1 VRVAQLQ
8 LANFR
13 NYRRLT
19 LDLPPGPSVIVGGNG
34 QGKTNLL
41 DALHIL
47 ASAQSL
53 RPGPEAAWVRF
64 DAPAAE
70 GFARL
75 RAQITSD
82 SGACDGELIVART
95 RPDDGETSGV
105 RRRARVD
112 GALTRLAD
120 LPGRLLAVSFAPAD
134 LNLWTGA
141 PSGRRRWLDLAVA
154 QVDQTY
160 TAHLTTY
167 ENILTRRNALLRRL
181 QGGLGRP
188 TELEF
193 WDDRISE
200 PAVAV
205 TRARAAYVA
214 HVRAP
219 VNLGFEAMRGGARLD
234 LAYRASG
241 LGLDAQGYR
250 VALQQRRNRDIQR
263 GASGLGPRGEVR
275 VRAVFATTAGAWSES
290 ITVST
295 SPPASPAR
303 CPPPA
308 TRSGSG
314 ARSPACSL
322 PTRRCGRPSTRS
334 VRVRASSPEGSTGSH
349 TSLSGGSCPG
359 GPRSGSSRRA
369 RSTSDDRTADRVLRA
384 LGRVR
389 RDPGAAPRA
398 AGAPGRGLRA

>member
-1 VRVAQLQ
+1 V
-8 LANFR
+8 
-13 NYRRLT
+13 
-19 LDLPPGPSVIVGGNG
+19 
-34 QGKTNLL
+34 
-41 DALHIL
+41 
-47 ASAQSL
+47 
-53 RPGPEAAWVRF
+53 EAAT
-64 DAPAAE
+64 AE
-70 GFARL
+70 AVAGL
-75 RAQITSD
+75 RAQRASG
-82 SGACDGELIVART
+82 SGACEAEQWVAGT
-95 RPDDGETSGV
+95 RPAGGEDSGV
-105 RRRARVD
+105 RRGARGA
-112 GALTRLAD
+112 GALTRLAG

-263 GASGLGPRGEVR
+263 GASGLGPHRDDLEARLDGRVLAHVGSRGQLRLAALALKLGQYSVACDQRGEQPLLLLDDVAAELDPAHR
-275 VRAVFATTAGAWSES
+275 RLLIDQLPKDAQALVTTADA
-290 ITVST
+290 TFLNDT
-295 SPPASPAR
+295 ALQPAAR
-303 CPPPA
+303 Y
-308 TRSGSG
+308 
-314 ARSPACSL
+314 
-322 PTRRCGRPSTRS
+322 
-334 VRVRASSPEGSTGSH
+334 RVVAGEIE
-349 TSLSGGSCPG
+349 
-359 GPRSGSSRRA
+359 
-369 RSTSDDRTADRVLRA
+369 RVH
-384 LGRVR
+384 G
-389 RDPGAAPRA
+389 
-398 AGAPGRGLRA
+398 

>member
-1 VRVAQLQ
+1 MRVVQLQ

-19 LDLPPGPSVIVGGNG
+19 LDVPPGPSLIVGGNG

-47 ASAQSL
+47 ATAQSL

-75 RAQITSD
+75 RAEINSG
-82 SGACDGELIVART
+82 SGASQVEMIVART
-95 RPDDGETSGV
+95 RPDDGEASGV

-112 GALTRLAD
+112 GVVTRLGD

-154 QVDQTY
+154 QVEPTY

-167 ENILTRRNALLRRL
+167 ENLLTRRNALLRRL

-214 HVRAP
+214 RVRAP
-219 VNLGFEAMRGGARLD
+219 VNLGFEAMQGGARLD
-234 LAYRASG
+234 LAYRAAG

-250 VALQQRRNRDIQR
+250 IALNQRRNRDIQR
-263 GASGLGPRGEVR
+263 GASGLGPHRDDLEARLDGRPLAHVGSRGQLRLAALALKLGQHDVACQRRGET
-275 VRAVFATTAGAWSES
+275 AVLLLDDIAAELDPTHRRLLIDQLPDDAQVLVTTADLDLLNE
-290 ITVST
+290 
-295 SPPASPAR
+295 
-303 CPPPA
+303 
-308 TRSGSG
+308 
-314 ARSPACSL
+314 
-322 PTRRCGRPSTRS
+322 
-334 VRVRASSPEGSTGSH
+334 
-349 TSLSGGSCPG
+349 TSL
-359 GPRSGSSRRA
+359 RHAVRF
-369 RSTSDDRTADRVLRA
+369 RVE
-384 LGRVR
+384 
-389 RDPGAAPRA
+389 
-398 AGAPGRGLRA
+398 AGELECIRG

>member
-1 VRVAQLQ
+1 MRVAQLH

-64 DAPAAE
+64 EAPAAE

-75 RAQITSD
+75 RARITSD
-82 SGACDGELIVART
+82 SGPADVEMIVART
-95 RPDDGETSGV
+95 RPDDGEASGV

-112 GALTRLAD
+112 GVVTRLAD

-154 QVDQTY
+154 QVEPAY

-167 ENILTRRNALLRRL
+167 ENLLTRRNALLRRL

-214 HVRAP
+214 RVRAP
-219 VNLGFEAMRGGARLD
+219 VNLGFEAMQGGARLD
-234 LAYRASG
+234 LAYRAAG

-250 VALQQRRNRDIQR
+250 IALNQRRNRDIQR
-263 GASGLGPRGEVR
+263 GTSSLGPHRDDLEARLDGRPLAHVGSRGQLRLAALALKLGQHTVARDRRGEQPVLLLDDIAAELDPAHR
-275 VRAVFATTAGAWSES
+275 RLLIDQLPEKAQSLVTTADAAFLRD
-290 ITVST
+290 TALR
-295 SPPASPAR
+295 PAAR
-303 CPPPA
+303 Y
-308 TRSGSG
+308 
-314 ARSPACSL
+314 
-322 PTRRCGRPSTRS
+322 
-334 VRVRASSPEGSTGSH
+334 RV
-349 TSLSGGSCPG
+349 
-359 GPRSGSSRRA
+359 
-369 RSTSDDRTADRVLRA
+369 V
-384 LGRVR
+384 
-389 RDPGAAPRA
+389 
-398 AGAPGRGLRA
+398 AGEIERIHG

>member
-1 VRVAQLQ
+1 MRVAQLQ
-8 LANFR
+8 LTNFR

-41 DALHIL
+41 DALHVL
-47 ASAQSL
+47 ATAQSL

-75 RAQITSD
+75 RAEVASAAATS
-82 SGACDGELIVART
+82 EVEMIVART
-95 RPDDGETSGV
+95 RPDDGESSGV

-112 GALTRLAD
+112 GVLTRLAD
-120 LPGRLLAVSFAPAD
+120 LPGRLLAVSFAPPD

-154 QVDQTY
+154 QVDPTY

-167 ENILTRRNALLRRL
+167 ENLLTRRNALLRRL

-188 TELEF
+188 SELEF

-200 PAVAV
+200 PAVEV
-205 TRARAAYVA
+205 TRARARYLAL
-214 HVRAP
+214 VRAP

-241 LGLDAQGYR
+241 LGLDPEGFRA
-250 VALQQRRNRDIQR
+250 ALLKRRNQDVQR
-263 GASGLGPRGEVR
+263 GTSDLGPHRDDLESRLDGRPLAHVGSRGQLRLAALALKLGQHAVARHQRGET
-275 VRAVFATTAGAWSES
+275 AVLLLDDIAAELDPAHRRLLINQLPDDAQVLVTTADPDLLNE
-290 ITVST
+290 
-295 SPPASPAR
+295 
-303 CPPPA
+303 
-308 TRSGSG
+308 
-314 ARSPACSL
+314 
-322 PTRRCGRPSTRS
+322 
-334 VRVRASSPEGSTGSH
+334 
-349 TSLSGGSCPG
+349 TSL
-359 GPRSGSSRRA
+359 RHA
-369 RSTSDDRTADRVLRA
+369 VHFRVE
-384 LGRVR
+384 
-389 RDPGAAPRA
+389 
-398 AGAPGRGLRA
+398 AGELERING

>member
-1 VRVAQLQ
+1 MRVAQLH

-19 LDLPPGPSVIVGGNG
+19 LDLPPGPTVIVGGNG

-75 RAQITSD
+75 RARVTSP
-82 SGACDGELIVART
+82 SGASEVELIVART

-112 GALTRLAD
+112 GVLTRLAD

-154 QVDQTY
+154 QVDPTY

-167 ENILTRRNALLRRL
+167 ENLLTRRNALLRRL

-188 TELEF
+188 PELEF
-193 WDDRISE
+193 WDDRISQ

-234 LAYRASG
+234 LAYRAAG

-250 VALQQRRNRDIQR
+250 VTLQQRRSRDIQR
-263 GASGLGPRGEVR
+263 GTSGLGPHRDDVDARLDGRVLAHVGSRGQLRLAALALKLGQHAVARDQRGEQPVLLLDDIAAELDPAHR
-275 VRAVFATTAGAWSES
+275 RLLIDQLPEEAQALVTTADAAFLSD
-290 ITVST
+290 T
-295 SPPASPAR
+295 ALQHAAR
-303 CPPPA
+303 Y
-308 TRSGSG
+308 
-314 ARSPACSL
+314 
-322 PTRRCGRPSTRS
+322 
-334 VRVRASSPEGSTGSH
+334 RV
-349 TSLSGGSCPG
+349 
-359 GPRSGSSRRA
+359 
-369 RSTSDDRTADRVLRA
+369 V
-384 LGRVR
+384 
-389 RDPGAAPRA
+389 
-398 AGAPGRGLRA
+398 AGEIERIHG

>member
-1 VRVAQLQ
+1 MRVVQLQ

-19 LDLPPGPSVIVGGNG
+19 LDVPPGPSLIVGGNG

-47 ASAQSL
+47 ATTQSL

-75 RAQITSD
+75 RAEINSG
-82 SGACDGELIVART
+82 SGASEVEMIVART
-95 RPDDGETSGV
+95 RPDDGESSGV

-112 GALTRLAD
+112 GVVTRLAD

-154 QVDQTY
+154 QVEPTY

-167 ENILTRRNALLRRL
+167 ENLLTRRNALLRRL
-181 QGGLGRP
+181 QGGVGRP

-214 HVRAP
+214 RVRAP
-219 VNLGFEAMRGGARLD
+219 VNLGFEAMQGGARLD
-234 LAYRASG
+234 LAYRAAG

-250 VALQQRRNRDIQR
+250 IALNQRRNRDIQR
-263 GASGLGPRGEVR
+263 GASGLGPHRDDLEARLDGRPLAHVGSRGQLRLAALALKLGQHDVTRQRRGET
-275 VRAVFATTAGAWSES
+275 AVLLLDDIAAELDPTHRRLLIDQLPDDAQVLVTTADLDLLNE
-290 ITVST
+290 
-295 SPPASPAR
+295 
-303 CPPPA
+303 
-308 TRSGSG
+308 
-314 ARSPACSL
+314 
-322 PTRRCGRPSTRS
+322 
-334 VRVRASSPEGSTGSH
+334 
-349 TSLSGGSCPG
+349 TSL
-359 GPRSGSSRRA
+359 RHAVRF
-369 RSTSDDRTADRVLRA
+369 RVE
-384 LGRVR
+384 
-389 RDPGAAPRA
+389 
-398 AGAPGRGLRA
+398 AGELECIRG

>member
-1 VRVAQLQ
+1 MRVVQLQ

-19 LDLPPGPSVIVGGNG
+19 LAVPPGPSVIVGGNG

-64 DAPAAE
+64 DAPPAE

-75 RAQITSD
+75 RAEIDSDASTS
-82 SGACDGELIVART
+82 EVEMIVART
-95 RPDDGETSGV
+95 RPDDGESSGV

-112 GALTRLAD
+112 GVVTRLAD
-120 LPGRLLAVSFAPAD
+120 LPGRLLAVSFAPTD

-167 ENILTRRNALLRRL
+167 ENLLTRRNALLRRL

-188 TELEF
+188 SELEF

-200 PAVAV
+200 PSVAV
-205 TRARAAYVA
+205 TRARANYVA
-214 HVRAP
+214 RARAP
-219 VNLGFEAMRGGARLD
+219 VGAGFEAMQGGARLD
-234 LAYRASG
+234 LAYRASA
-241 LGLDAQGYR
+241 LGLDAGGFR
-250 VALQQRRNRDIQR
+250 ATLQQRRTRDIQR
-263 GASGLGPRGEVR
+263 GASGLGPHRDDVEARLDGRPLAHVGSRGQLRLAALALKLGQHTVARDRRGEHPILLLDDIAAELDPDHRRLLIDQLPEDAQVL
-275 VRAVFATTAGAWSES
+275 VTTADAAFLND
-290 ITVST
+290 T
-295 SPPASPAR
+295 ALQHAAR
-303 CPPPA
+303 Y
-308 TRSGSG
+308 
-314 ARSPACSL
+314 
-322 PTRRCGRPSTRS
+322 
-334 VRVRASSPEGSTGSH
+334 RV
-349 TSLSGGSCPG
+349 
-359 GPRSGSSRRA
+359 
-369 RSTSDDRTADRVLRA
+369 V
-384 LGRVR
+384 
-389 RDPGAAPRA
+389 
-398 AGAPGRGLRA
+398 AGEIERIRG

>member
-1 VRVAQLQ
+1 MRVVQLQ

-19 LDLPPGPSVIVGGNG
+19 LAVPPGRSVIVGGNG

-64 DAPAAE
+64 DAPPAE

-75 RAQITSD
+75 RAGIDSD
-82 SGACDGELIVART
+82 AGASEVEMIVART
-95 RPDDGETSGV
+95 RPDDGESSGV

-112 GALTRLAD
+112 GVVTRLAD
-120 LPGRLLAVSFAPAD
+120 LPGRLLAVSFAPSD

-167 ENILTRRNALLRRL
+167 EGLLTRRNALLRRL

-188 TELEF
+188 SELEF

-200 PAVAV
+200 PSVAV
-205 TRARAAYVA
+205 TRARASYVA
-214 HVRAP
+214 RARAP
-219 VNLGFEAMRGGARLD
+219 VGAGFEAMQGGARLD
-234 LAYRASG
+234 LAYRASA
-241 LGLDAQGYR
+241 LGLDAGGFR
-250 VALQQRRNRDIQR
+250 AALQQRRTRDIQR
-263 GASGLGPRGEVR
+263 GASGLGPHRDDVEARLDGRPLAHVGSRGQLRLAALALKLGQHNVAHDRRGDRPVLLLDDIAAELDPDHRRLLIDQLPEDAQALV
-275 VRAVFATTAGAWSES
+275 TTADAAFLSD
-290 ITVST
+290 T
-295 SPPASPAR
+295 ALRHAAR
-303 CPPPA
+303 Y
-308 TRSGSG
+308 
-314 ARSPACSL
+314 
-322 PTRRCGRPSTRS
+322 
-334 VRVRASSPEGSTGSH
+334 RV
-349 TSLSGGSCPG
+349 
-359 GPRSGSSRRA
+359 
-369 RSTSDDRTADRVLRA
+369 V
-384 LGRVR
+384 
-389 RDPGAAPRA
+389 
-398 AGAPGRGLRA
+398 AGEIERIHG

>member
-1 VRVAQLQ
+1 MRVAQLQ
-8 LANFR
+8 LTNFR

-53 RPGPEAAWVRF
+53 RSGPEAAWVRF
-64 DAPAAE
+64 AAPAAE

-75 RAQITSD
+75 RAGIDSEAGASD
-82 SGACDGELIVART
+82 LEMIVART
-95 RPDDGETSGV
+95 RPDDGESSGV

-112 GALTRLAD
+112 GVVTRLAD
-120 LPGRLLAVSFAPAD
+120 LPGRLLAVSFAPSD

-167 ENILTRRNALLRRL
+167 ENLLTRRNALLRRL
-181 QGGLGRP
+181 QGGRGRP

-200 PAVAV
+200 PAIVV

-214 HVRAP
+214 GVRAP
-219 VNLGFEAMRGGARLD
+219 VNLGFDAMQGGARLD
-234 LAYRASG
+234 LAYRAAG
-241 LGLDAQGYR
+241 LGLDPHGFRA
-250 VALQQRRNRDIQR
+250 ALLKRRNRDVQR
-263 GASGLGPRGEVR
+263 GTSGLGPHRDDLEARLDGRPLAHVGSRGQLRLAALALKLGQHTVARDRRGET
-275 VRAVFATTAGAWSES
+275 AVLLLDDIAAELDPAHRRLLMAQLPDDAQQLVTTA
-290 ITVST
+290 
-295 SPPASPAR
+295 
-303 CPPPA
+303 
-308 TRSGSG
+308 
-314 ARSPACSL
+314 
-322 PTRRCGRPSTRS
+322 
-334 VRVRASSPEGSTGSH
+334 
-349 TSLSGGSCPG
+349 
-359 GPRSGSSRRA
+359 
-369 RSTSDDRTADRVLRA
+369 
-384 LGRVR
+384 
-389 RDPGAAPRA
+389 DPGLLDETALRHAHRFRVVAGEIAPIH
-398 AGAPGRGLRA
+398 G

>member
-1 VRVAQLQ
+1 MRQCRQIPVRVVQLH

-19 LDLPPGPSVIVGGNG
+19 LDVPPGPSVIVGGNG

-64 DAPAAE
+64 DAPPAE

-75 RAQITSD
+75 HAEVESAA
-82 SGACDGELIVART
+82 SPSVVEMIVART
-95 RPDDGETSGV
+95 RPDDGEASGV

-112 GALTRLAD
+112 GVLTRLAD
-120 LPGRLLAVSFAPAD
+120 LPGRLMAVSFAPSD

-154 QVDQTY
+154 QIDSTY

-167 ENILTRRNALLRRL
+167 ENLLTRRNALLRRL

-200 PAVAV
+200 PAVEV
-205 TRARAAYVA
+205 TSARARYLAR
-214 HVRAP
+214 VRAP

-234 LAYRASG
+234 LAYRANG
-241 LGLDAQGYR
+241 LGLDPDGFRA
-250 VALQQRRNRDIQR
+250 ALLKRRNQDVQR
-263 GASGLGPRGEVR
+263 GTSGLGPHRDDLEARLDTRPLAHVGSRGQLRLAALALKLGQHDVAYKQRNERPVLLLDDIAAELDPAHRRLLIDQLPADAQALVTTADPDLLNETALRHAAHYRVVAGEIER
-275 VRAVFATTAGAWSES
+275 VRG
-290 ITVST
+290 
-295 SPPASPAR
+295 
-303 CPPPA
+303 
-308 TRSGSG
+308 
-314 ARSPACSL
+314 
-322 PTRRCGRPSTRS
+322 
-334 VRVRASSPEGSTGSH
+334 
-349 TSLSGGSCPG
+349 
-359 GPRSGSSRRA
+359 
-369 RSTSDDRTADRVLRA
+369 
-384 LGRVR
+384 
-389 RDPGAAPRA
+389 
-398 AGAPGRGLRA
+398 